1 MLVTL
6 YRLMLPNGYIEFRI
20 EQHAIDYAASIGLNS
35 PVIIPFTER
44 RRPD

>member
-6 YRLMLPNGYIEFRI
+6 CRLMLPNGYIEFRI

-35 PVIIPFTER
+35 PVIIPLPR
-44 RRPD
+44 DVDPD